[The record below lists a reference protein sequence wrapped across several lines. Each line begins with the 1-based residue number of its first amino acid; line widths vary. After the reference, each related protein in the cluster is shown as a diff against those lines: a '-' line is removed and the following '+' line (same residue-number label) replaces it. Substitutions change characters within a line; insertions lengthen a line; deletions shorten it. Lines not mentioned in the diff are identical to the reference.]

1 MADFTVTSAG
11 GPTDNGDYTESGIH
25 GGKPAYVLNPGGA
38 ERWLY
43 FGHII
48 VPSQYGWVLD
58 FEKILCAGWT
68 NYAYYYGQGAQA
80 TPPEGTYTDGSADG
94 DSDAEVA
101 AAPGVEYSNASGF
114 DVVVLTDEATRAAY
128 GVIAQPVDI
137 VFATGEVVRG
147 PYHDVGEPFDI
158 VVTPEAIA
166 HTLRGGGQSTTEW
179 DWVRG
184 KVK

>member
-1 MADFTVTSAG
+1 MPGFTVTSAG
-11 GPTDNGDYTESGIH
+11 DPTYNGDYNESGIH

-43 FGHII
+43 YGHII

-68 NYAYYYGQGAQA
+68 NYAYYYGAGVQA

-101 AAPGVEYSNASGF
+101 AAAGAEYSNVSGF
-114 DVVVLTDEATRAAY
+114 E
-128 GVIAQPVDI
+128 I
-137 VFATGEVVRG
+137 VFEVGEVVQG
-147 PYHDVGEPFDI
+147 DYHSIVQPFEI
-158 VVTPEAIA
+158 VVEPNQVVHII
-166 HTLRGGGQSTTEW
+166 RGGGQSVTEW

-184 KVK
+184 KVKYP